1 MKGLICKNFNQTHTR
16 GGGGEYDLKKPLL
29 SLACIFALACAT
41 NLQADAEVTE
51 PENPQSNFLKSHYSY
66 QSESREREYS
76 QRINPRDSIGC
87 SHSICKYDQEYT
99 KVNFAENS
107 SALNW
112 NYRTTDW
119 NKLTIKSIGSIKW
132 QNFGLHT
139 VNIKEANMKGNTQ
152 IEFQIKTGSNSIT
165 TLNHNAKRIN
175 FKINGGSGGTLTIT
189 TLNQDSTNGD
199 TQLFNGVSIQ
209 TVNLTAGKFYQ
220 YAGTINTLH
229 IKNGTEFRQG
239 LKDNGTIN
247 SDGDGGTITNLTIDN
262 GTFTKAKG
270 SVTGTITNTN
280 GNINNMANSSINTI
294 TSTNGNITN
303 AGTITSLTYKAAPT
317 TKAIQ
322 TKASTDSITNT
333 GTITTFTN
341 DGGNLTNTG
350 SIQTYTQESGNTMQS
365 GGTIQ
370 TLTQKGGNFTYQGG
384 TIGSLKQEG
393 GSFNNLQQN
402 ISLFTT
408 QGGSLN
414 NIQGTI
420 ENLKITSG
428 DFELNN
434 MQQGRIANIEI
445 GGNGKININDN
456 MNIGYNNG
464 ISTFRIA
471 NGAAPTLN
479 FGEVRTATTAQE
491 TYATVKLVDTN
502 NANTT
507 QAKVAIDKL
516 TIALVSED
524 TQIGKSVSLAN
535 SVSGAANTG
544 VGNVYVKS
552 ADFSQDLKQ
561 SGFYGKF
568 NAQTQTIDTRFNA
581 NLGAAG
587 LFSQAFIN
595 QLGRRSLLFDSFLN
609 EASRASLRY
618 KRTQPDT
625 NFDIF
630 VRPYYSKIKTDL
642 ADIPEKA
649 DGTSSGILAGGHTYF
664 DNSLLMLYGAVEK
677 NKTHLADDVFNFDSD
692 TFLLGSKYSIE
703 LAQSHIG
710 QLFGGVDIRGS
721 YTKADLEREP
731 VSGFK
736 SQGDAK
742 NYAYDARVFL
752 ASIIYYNLQDHSQY
766 LTPQIGIGHTGAKL
780 KGFDMKGNKL
790 AYKESLDDMTYGITY
805 ATASLNWFK
814 RKDNVAIQL
823 DGGVRVNLNNEI
835 DTQTKINNQNF
846 TNHFETSKYYSQLG
860 GAFMWIN
867 PYGVDVSLG
876 YKFLFG
882 ESATSHTASLRLH
895 KTF

>member
-1 MKGLICKNFNQTHTR
+1 MSLVCILALTCASQANDKVTAKWERNNNIKQEARFNPANGDLNLNRQPNNPYKTVEFIFGSNVSGTLGVSVY
-16 GGGGEYDLKKPLL
+16 GGMNMGDMTITSKKTSGDATTNL
-29 SLACIFALACAT
+29 SLDNASMKTLT
-41 NLQADAEVTE
+41 VGEKNT
-51 PENPQSNFLKSHYSY
+51 
-66 QSESREREYS
+66 
-76 QRINPRDSIGC
+76 INITIRNASDKIET
-87 SHSICKYDQEYT
+87 ID
-99 KVNFAENS
+99 
-107 SALNW
+107 
-112 NYRTTDW
+112 
-119 NKLTIKSIGSIKW
+119 NKGTMTI
-132 QNFGLHT
+132 N
-139 VNIKEANMKGNTQ
+139 NKGQ
-152 IEFQIKTGSNSIT
+152 
-165 TLNHNAKRIN
+165 
-175 FKINGGSGGTLTIT
+175 TIT
-189 TLNQDSTNGD
+189 TLTNTGG
-199 TQLFNGVSIQ
+199 TINNTSGSIA
-209 TVNLTAGKFYQ
+209 TLTNNKGGSVTMGQ
-220 YAGTINTLH
+220 GTINTLTS
-229 IKNGTEFRQG
+229 NQG
-239 LKDNGTIN
+239 
-247 SDGDGGTITNLTIDN
+247 
-262 GTFTKAKG
+262 
-270 SVTGTITNTN
+270 
-280 GNINNMANSSINTI
+280 
-294 TSTNGNITN
+294 GNITN

-333 GTITTFTN
+333 GIITTLTN
-341 DGGNLTNTG
+341 DGGHITNSGNGNITNLTNNN
-350 SIQTYTQESGNTMQS
+350 GNVNNS
-365 GGTIQ
+365 ANIQ
-370 TLTQKGGNFTYQGG
+370 TLQSTNGNINNMKG
-384 TIGSLKQEG
+384 TISTLT
-393 GSFNNLQQN
+393 NNN
-402 ISLFTT
+402 
-408 QGGSLN
+408 GGSLN
-414 NIQGTI
+414 NYQGTI

-445 GGNGKININDN
+445 GGNGNININDN

-471 NGAAPTLN
+471 SGATPTLN

-491 TYATVKLVDTN
+491 TYATVKLVDSTN
-502 NANTT
+502 NANAT
-507 QAKVAIDKL
+507 QARVAIDKL

>member
-1 MKGLICKNFNQTHTR
+1 MQKFQPNSHTR
-16 GGGGEYDLKKPLL
+16 GGGGVTHMSSKKPLL
-29 SLACIFALACAT
+29 SLVCIFALACVVEANTMTNEASKLTLGSGDNSSFKMVQLTKQNVENIQAVTNYPRNFWWNASAHGSDFKHLLYAFSYKDAT
-41 NLQADAEVTE
+41 PITQINLKIDKPTTIETLGFDTKYHDNNKEKQKFWYKIEPSLANNNLTITTLNLQNDA
-51 PENPQSNFLKSHYSY
+51 Q
-66 QSESREREYS
+66 
-76 QRINPRDSIGC
+76 
-87 SHSICKYDQEYT
+87 
-99 KVNFAENS
+99 AEI
-107 SALNW
+107 SAP
-112 NYRTTDW
+112 
-119 NKLTIKSIGSIKW
+119 GS
-132 QNFGLHT
+132 G
-139 VNIKEANMKGNTQ
+139 
-152 IEFQIKTGSNSIT
+152 KTYSIT
-165 TLNHNAKRIN
+165 TLNHDAIRLNLKT
-175 FKINGGSGGTLTIT
+175 GSGGTINVT
-189 TLNQDSTNGD
+189 TLNQKSGTTEISGD
-199 TQLFNGVSIQ
+199 NIII
-209 TVNLTAGKFYQ
+209 
-220 YAGTINTLH
+220 GTLNNNT
-229 IKNGTEFRQG
+229 
-239 LKDNGTIN
+239 
-247 SDGDGGTITNLTIDN
+247 GGTIDNKSGSITTLTSN
-262 GTFTKAKG
+262 QG
-270 SVTGTITNTN
+270 
-280 GNINNMANSSINTI
+280 
-294 TSTNGNITN
+294 GNITN
-303 AGTITSLTYKAAPT
+303 AGTITSLTYKKPAPT

-341 DGGNLTNTG
+341 NGGHITNNGNITNLTNSNGNVNNQSGTITTFNNTG
-350 SIQTYTQESGNTMQS
+350 GNVNNSANIQTYTQESGNTMQS

-393 GSFNNLQQN
+393 GSFNNLQN

-434 MQQGRIANIEI
+434 IQQGRIANIEI

-471 NGAAPTLN
+471 SGATPTLN

-491 TYATVKLVDTN
+491 TYATVKLVDSTS

-507 QAKVAIDKL
+507 QARVAIDKL
-516 TIALVSED
+516 TIALVGED

-535 SVSGAANTG
+535 SVSGAANSG

-561 SGFYGKF
+561 SGFYGTF

-587 LFSQAFIN
+587 LFSQVFIN

-766 LTPQIGIGHTGAKL
+766 LTPQIGIGHAGAKL
-780 KGFDMKGNKL
+780 KGFDMKGEKL

-835 DTQTKINNQNF
+835 DTQTRINGQNF
-846 TNHFETSKYYSQLG
+846 TNSYETSKYYSQLG

-882 ESATSHTASLRLH
+882 ESVTSHTASLRLH

>member
-1 MKGLICKNFNQTHTR
+1 
-16 GGGGEYDLKKPLL
+16 
-29 SLACIFALACAT
+29 
-41 NLQADAEVTE
+41 
-51 PENPQSNFLKSHYSY
+51 
-66 QSESREREYS
+66 
-76 QRINPRDSIGC
+76 
-87 SHSICKYDQEYT
+87 
-99 KVNFAENS
+99 
-107 SALNW
+107 
-112 NYRTTDW
+112 
-119 NKLTIKSIGSIKW
+119 
-132 QNFGLHT
+132 
-139 VNIKEANMKGNTQ
+139 
-152 IEFQIKTGSNSIT
+152 
-165 TLNHNAKRIN
+165 
-175 FKINGGSGGTLTIT
+175 
-189 TLNQDSTNGD
+189 
-199 TQLFNGVSIQ
+199 
-209 TVNLTAGKFYQ
+209 
-220 YAGTINTLH
+220 
-229 IKNGTEFRQG
+229 
-239 LKDNGTIN
+239 
-247 SDGDGGTITNLTIDN
+247 
-262 GTFTKAKG
+262 
-270 SVTGTITNTN
+270 
-280 GNINNMANSSINTI
+280 
-294 TSTNGNITN
+294 
-303 AGTITSLTYKAAPT
+303 
-317 TKAIQ
+317 
-322 TKASTDSITNT
+322 
-333 GTITTFTN
+333 
-341 DGGNLTNTG
+341 
-350 SIQTYTQESGNTMQS
+350 
-365 GGTIQ
+365 
-370 TLTQKGGNFTYQGG
+370 
-384 TIGSLKQEG
+384 
-393 GSFNNLQQN
+393 
-402 ISLFTT
+402 
-408 QGGSLN
+408 
-414 NIQGTI
+414 
-420 ENLKITSG
+420 
-428 DFELNN
+428 
-434 MQQGRIANIEI
+434 
-445 GGNGKININDN
+445 

-471 NGAAPTLN
+471 SGATPTLN

-491 TYATVKLVDTN
+491 TYATVKLVDSTS

-507 QAKVAIDKL
+507 QARVAIDKL
-516 TIALVSED
+516 TIALVGED

-535 SVSGAANTG
+535 SVSGAANSG

-552 ADFSQDLKQ
+552 ADFSQILKQ
-561 SGFYGKF
+561 SGFYGTF

-587 LFSQAFIN
+587 LFSQVFIN

-630 VRPYYSKIKTDL
+630 VCLYYSKIKTDL

-677 NKTHLADDVFNFDSD
+677 NKTHLADDVFNFNSD

-766 LTPQIGIGHTGAKL
+766 LTPQIGIGHAGAKL
-780 KGFDMKGNKL
+780 KGFDMKGERL